1 MYPAD
6 RDRPAP
12 EAERVACQC
21 EACVL
26 AGCDRPPVTLSAS
39 KLYPQRELHGREL
52 KRYWDDV
59 DARKRMLERL
69 VDNVRKGR
77 S

>member
-1 MYPAD
+1 MSD
-6 RDRPAP
+6 REP
-12 EAERVACQC
+12 CQC
-21 EACVL
+21 AECVV
-26 AGCDRPPVTLSAS
+26 AGCDRPSVTLSAS